1 MWHWTK
7 MGYQLKNI
15 STENESKRH
24 PTTSKTCIWSQEKYL
39 SRLLWWK
46 LQQLATGWCIICLFW
61 STELQHFLPL
71 ALITAAVARAILTKV
86 PMAVISESNDHSRIA
101 GLSCIAAIVDE
112 LKKLMGKLCNRCSLQ
127 FRSKFAFA
135 LLTHFD
141 WNIALQWNYNKA
153 HHGKGP
159 MESVRGTIKRVSYGL
174 VKSRHININTFCS
187 RSI

>member
-1 MWHWTK
+1 M
-7 MGYQLKNI
+7 
-15 STENESKRH
+15 
-24 PTTSKTCIWSQEKYL
+24 
-39 SRLLWWK
+39 
-46 LQQLATGWCIICLFW
+46 
-61 STELQHFLPL
+61 
-71 ALITAAVARAILTKV
+71 ARAILTKV

-127 FRSKFAFA
+127 FRSKFVFA

-159 MESVRGTIKRVSYGL
+159 MDSVRGTIKRVSYGL
-174 VKSRHININTFCS
+174 VKSRHININTEEFAAEAS
-187 RSI
+187 KGVPSIKFLYLSQEDEIIEPSFVKNSVIIIWKCLFSWVILLVRW